1 MAETE
6 RRPFGVTLLAVL
18 AGLAA
23 LVALWHTLQ
32 MLHILP
38 IRLGEHRFFTFD
50 LIGAFLWGF
59 MVLIYLWAVRALW
72 SVDPQGWLFLA
83 VISSFSLVLDFVSLL
98 GQSTL
103 SAMWPSIVVNAVI
116 LIYVLRPRTRE
127 AFGVGSRE

>member
-1 MAETE
+1 MAATK

-72 SVDPQGWLFLA
+72 DVDPQGWLFLA

-116 LIYVLRPRTRE
+116 LIYVLRPGTRE
-127 AFGVGSRE
+127 AFGVE